1 MQEDFDSALEMDVLT
16 AALRM
21 DKQQAHDLLEYLAQK
36 FQACL
41 PDSTTVKRG
50 GWMLS
55 ADRPVEQLTIRF
67 PDYHFQLD
75 RPKHGP
81 VSAKV
86 MKIVRGVVLKTTEIP
101 TEEWTKQLAETL
113 SEAAKQ
119 NAATRDALQKLIM

>member
-1 MQEDFDSALEMDVLT
+1 MQDDLDSALEMDVVA

-21 DKQQAHDLLEYLAQK
+21 DKEQARDLLEYLAQK
-36 FQACL
+36 FQLCM

-55 ADRPVEQLTIRF
+55 AERPVEQLTIRF
-67 PDYHFQLD
+67 PDAHFQLE
-75 RPKHGP
+75 RQKHGP
-81 VSAKV
+81 VTAKV

-101 TEEWTKQLAETL
+101 TEEWTKLLAETL

-119 NAATRDALQKLIM
+119 NAATRDALQKLVM

>member
-1 MQEDFDSALEMDVLT
+1 MQEEFDSALEMDVLT

-21 DKQQAHDLLEYLAQK
+21 DKQQSHDLLEYLAQK

-41 PDSTTVKRG
+41 PENTIVKRG

-55 ADRPVEQLTIRF
+55 AERPVEQLTIKF
-67 PDYHFQLD
+67 PDAHFQLD
-75 RPKHGP
+75 RPKRGP
-81 VSAKV
+81 VSAKI

-101 TEEWTKQLAETL
+101 TEEWTKQLAESL

>member
-21 DKQQAHDLLEYLAQK
+21 DKQQSSDLLEYLAQK

-41 PDSTTVKRG
+41 PESTTVKRG
-50 GWMLS
+50 GWVLS
-55 ADRPVEQLTIRF
+55 AQRPVEQLTIRF
-67 PDYHFQLD
+67 PDLHFQLD
-75 RPKHGP
+75 RQKHGP
-81 VSAKV
+81 VTAKL

-113 SEAAKQ
+113 AEAAKQ
-119 NAATRDALQKLIM
+119 NAATRDALQKLVM